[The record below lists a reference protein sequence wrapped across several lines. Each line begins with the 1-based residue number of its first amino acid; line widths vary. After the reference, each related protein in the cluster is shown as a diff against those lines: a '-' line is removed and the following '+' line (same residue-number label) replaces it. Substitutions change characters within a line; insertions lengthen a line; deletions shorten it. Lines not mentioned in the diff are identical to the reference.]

1 MSKTAYVTIRIDF
14 EDDGRYDEREVCAAA
29 ADLVMERALAHN
41 HTIENGISIEN
52 VENCGIN
59 E

>member
-1 MSKTAYVTIRIDF
+1 MSKTVYVTVRIDYD
-14 EDDGRYDEREVCAAA
+14 DDGRYDASEVGAMA
-29 ADLVMERALAHN
+29 ADLVVERAMAHN

-52 VENCGIN
+52 IENCGIN